1 MANNIML
8 STNVVVTLII
18 VWRGGM
24 LNYSLLATF
33 VHVHVLATSLF
44 KNFNMVENLFFNL
57 YFSSWFFWLL
67 CGKFLP
73 KKEAGCK
80 IRN

>member
-57 YFSSWFFWLL
+57 YFFLLVFLVALWRNFAKKRSW
-67 CGKFLP
+67 
-73 KKEAGCK
+73 
-80 IRN
+80 IQQ